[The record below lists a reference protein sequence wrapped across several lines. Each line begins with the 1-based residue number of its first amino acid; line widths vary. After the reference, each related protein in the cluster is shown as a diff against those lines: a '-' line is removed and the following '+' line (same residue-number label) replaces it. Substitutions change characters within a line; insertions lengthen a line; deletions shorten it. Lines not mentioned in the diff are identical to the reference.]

1 MKNMKRLISL
11 LTVVCMIFTLCST
24 VSFAADYD
32 LVLEDVASSLV
43 IEGSTATA
51 RKFTVKGTYEGVGAG
66 ETVIIGLFKGT
77 ENPETKVVTNVKT
90 DATGKFSQA
99 FVIPFGTEY
108 NGDYLVVVN
117 SEGANEPAYKK
128 FTMTSAKTDAT
139 LKKVTIKNETETI
152 VATIDEATKT
162 ITATVPYKVNLSA
175 VELSFYSDDATSVKV
190 GTTNIPLNAE
200 KKAFIGAAAVTD
212 EVGITVSLTA
222 EDPAASV
229 APYTLTIDQE
239 TAVSTAE
246 LTDVMVALTNEK
258 TGNLRGFAGVSGT
271 NDDGDQLITVSV
283 PGTFDLSEAYLNF
296 GTTAVEVTHAFSP
309 IVKYVDSTS
318 PTAFDFN
325 SNADHSI
332 ELMLTA
338 EDSSV
343 HYCYI
348 QIITNTAEFNTV
360 SLATVKGTVNATIN
374 HSAKTIKAVVHDAC
388 DLSAL
393 TLNFDAYGAPVSIG
407 EDEISSG
414 DEVDF
419 TAPVSLTLTAGD
431 GSTVTYTMTVTVDP
445 RTDSELKS
453 LKVAGKTATI
463 SGSTITVTVPSNTN
477 VSKAQLSYTVA
488 DGATFKLNGS
498 TVRSGAEVNVNGT
511 KTVKVTAADGVTTST
526 YSLTVTVEES
536 GTTPGGTTTQK
547 PGDSASGDSFVVVD
561 RPVVEP
567 PVPEKEINFT
577 DLGTA
582 EWARESIMNL
592 AKRGVISGRSDS
604 VFDPDGLVTREE
616 YAKILV
622 LAFGLTADG
631 AECDKFWDVSPTDW
645 YYEYVAIASAR
656 GIVNGLDNGSF
667 GVGST
672 ITRQDMAVM
681 TYRAAMATGKAFN
694 YISEPIAFNDA
705 GSIATYAQEA
715 VTVMQR
721 AGIIN
726 GMGGD
731 LFAPNGTATRAQ
743 AAKIM
748 DMATK

>member
-51 RKFTVKGTYEGVGAG
+51 RKFTVKGTYEGVGAD

-318 PTAFDFN
+318 PTAFDFT

-348 QIITNTAEFNTV
+348 QIITNTAELNTV

-407 EDEISSG
+407 GDEISSG

-463 SGSTITVTVPSNTN
+463 SGSSITVTVPSNTN
-477 VSKAQLSYTVA
+477 VSRAQLSYTIA

-536 GTTPGGTTTQK
+536 GITSGGTTTQK
-547 PGDSASGDSFVVVD
+547 PGDDDGDSFVVVD

-604 VFDPDGLVTREE
+604 IFDPDGLVTREE